1 MAQPLDAV
9 TAIHNAFRKDMA
21 GIDAAALAAARGE
34 SGLEPAI
41 GRYRFCNEIL
51 VWHALGEE
59 LEVFPALE
67 AVAPAVAEAYERDP
81 PRTSTPPTLP
91 WTPPSL
97 PATPWPRP
105 APRQPVSFHLDIHSA
120 KEDAHLYG

>member
-41 GRYRFCNEIL
+41 GRSRFWNEIL

-67 AVAPAVAEAYERDP
+67 AVAPAVAEAYERAHRGLDAAYAALDAAVAA
-81 PRTSTPPTLP
+81 RDTL
-91 WTPPSL
+91 
-97 PATPWPRP
+97 ATAR
-105 APRQPVSFHLDIHSA
+105 ATAACKFHL
-120 KEDAHLYG
+120 